1 MLLEEWLRRSAVPLA
16 GSVVVVAISL
26 AVRLLAH
33 RLQVADPGSPPIA
46 ALRLFDV
53 NSERNVPTAWSVAL
67 LLSAVALAGSLAVV
81 EDRSRAGGWALVTLV
96 SAALA
101 LDEWFALHERLGA
114 LGAAVADDALH
125 FAWVVPGALVAG
137 VVGLV
142 LLTALRGQPPVV
154 RRRLSVCGLFHL
166 TGALGLE
173 TVSGPCSPPTAT
185 ARATSWS
192 PRSRRGSRWRASR
205 CCWARCCWPASPR
218 SAALPRPCAPERVR
232 RGACSLPW
240 PCVRRPRS

>member
-1 MLLEEWLRRSAVPLA
+1 MLLEEWLRCSAGPLA

-101 LDEWFALHERLGA
+101 LDEWFALHERLG
-114 LGAAVADDALH
+114 
-125 FAWVVPGALVAG
+125 PGRG
-137 VVGLV
+137 RGRRRP
-142 LLTALRGQPPVV
+142 ALRRWCP
-154 RRRLSVCGLFHL
+154 
-166 TGALGLE
+166 
-173 TVSGPCSPPTAT
+173 
-185 ARATSWS
+185 ARSS
-192 PRSRRGSRWRASR
+192 
-205 CCWARCCWPASPR
+205 PAS
-218 SAALPRPCAPERVR
+218 SGWC
-232 RGACSLPW
+232 C
-240 PCVRRPRS
+240 

>member
-53 NSERNVPTAWSVAL
+53 NSERNVPTGWSVAL

-114 LGAAVADDALH
+114 LGAAVAGDALH

-154 RRRLSVCGLFHL
+154 RRRLSVCGLVHL

-173 TVSGPCSPPTAT
+173 TVSGAVLTAHGDREGYVVVT
-185 ARATSWS
+185 ALEEGLEMAGVSLLL
-192 PRSRRGSRWRASR
+192 GALLL
-205 CCWARCCWPASPR
+205 ARE
-218 SAALPRPCAPERVR
+218 SAL
-232 RGACSLPW
+232 
-240 PCVRRPRS
+240 RRPAAAVRS